1 MRTLLQVISALLN
14 EDMTISQDS
23 VNKLMDISCYLE
35 WDYID
40 TKEEAEDTETKE
52 LSQDQ
57 FIYPLNRAKNK
68 TVSKEHL
75 KCLTELRSKYK
86 K

>member
-35 WDYID
+35 CDYID
-40 TKEEAEDTETKE
+40 TKEEAEDIETKE
-52 LSQDQ
+52 LSQNQ

-68 TVSKEHL
+68 IVSKEHL

>member
-40 TKEEAEDTETKE
+40 TKEEAEDIETKE
-52 LSQDQ
+52 LS
-57 FIYPLNRAKNK
+57 
-68 TVSKEHL
+68 
-75 KCLTELRSKYK
+75 
-86 K
+86 

>member
-1 MRTLLQVISALLN
+1 
-14 EDMTISQDS
+14 
-23 VNKLMDISCYLE
+23 MDISCYLE
-35 WDYID
+35 CDYID
-40 TKEEAEDTETKE
+40 TKEEAEDIETKE
-52 LSQDQ
+52 LSQNQ

-75 KCLTELRSKYK
+75 KCLTELCSKYK